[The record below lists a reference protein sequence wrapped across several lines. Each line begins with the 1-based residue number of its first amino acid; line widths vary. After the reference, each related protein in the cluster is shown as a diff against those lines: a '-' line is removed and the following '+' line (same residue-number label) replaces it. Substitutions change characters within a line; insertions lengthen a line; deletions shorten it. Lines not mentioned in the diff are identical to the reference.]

1 MVSYIR
7 DLDYDASGVDG
18 GIRMSE
24 AIQIST
30 TTATREDA
38 ERIAAALVEQRLAAC
53 VQVGGPITSCYRWRD
68 AIETAQEW
76 RCTIKTTRAVYEQV
90 ERAIR
95 QLHPYDEPEIIAVPI
110 VAGSAG
116 YLRWLEQQ
124 VGV

>member
-1 MVSYIR
+1 MLSYIR
-7 DLDYDASGVDG
+7 ASDYDASRAQG
-18 GIRMSE
+18 GIGMSE

-38 ERIAAALVEQRLAAC
+38 ERLAAALVEQRLAAC
-53 VQVGGPITSCYRWRD
+53 VQVGGPIASCYRWQG

-124 VGV
+124 VGD